1 MLINFALHPDGPER
15 QQGGKQLKN
24 AKIKRMVGVALL
36 MAMVIVLQ
44 FVGSMIPPIGGTVSI
59 SLVLIPIIIGAAV
72 YGPGAGAILGMT
84 FAVVTLINCI
94 TGADPGGAM
103 VFQANPAMCVLVVV
117 GKSILCVLAS
127 GWVYA
132 LISKKNAYVGMLC
145 AAIICPVVNTG
156 VFVTCMLLFFKPV
169 LSAWAGGTD
178 VITYVLTGL
187 VLCNFVP
194 EMILNMVFSPAGHQ
208 ITRIVKK
215 AK

>member
-1 MLINFALHPDGPER
+1 M
-15 QQGGKQLKN
+15 KN

-59 SLVLIPIIIGAAV
+59 SLVLIPIIIGSAI

-103 VFQANPAMCVLVVV
+103 VFQANPVMCVLVVV
-117 GKSILCVLAS
+117 GKSILCGLAS

-132 LISKKNAYVGMLC
+132 LISKKSAYVAMLC
-145 AAIICPVVNTG
+145 AAIICPIVNTG
-156 VFVTCMLLFFKPV
+156 VFVTCMLIFFKPV

-187 VLCNFVP
+187 ILCNFMP
-194 EMILNMVFSPAGHQ
+194 EMLLNVVFSPAGHQ